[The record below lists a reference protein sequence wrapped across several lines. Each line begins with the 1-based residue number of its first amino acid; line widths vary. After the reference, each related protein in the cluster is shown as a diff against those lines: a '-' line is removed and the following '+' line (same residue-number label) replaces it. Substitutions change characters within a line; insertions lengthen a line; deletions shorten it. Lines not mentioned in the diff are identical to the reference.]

1 VNRKGFF
8 LIAIFWAA
16 CLVFQVN
23 RGIAA
28 TTAEAERV
36 PWSGYWWS
44 FRSGGLATGMGYA
57 GHPSPLEKYDWA
69 LAGAY
74 PGSATAYGRSAYYK
88 PNAVAWAG
96 LCYSWAA
103 AAILEREPVRG
114 GIYNGVPF
122 YVGDKKGL
130 LTAAYDQS
138 FMKSIRLPIGTPLE
152 FHQVLEQYIGE
163 EKTAFIMDLGYEGEI
178 WNYPVF
184 RYDMSWTGTG
194 TRRTYAVTIYYV
206 SDDVFPDYAGSRVFS
221 RQYSYSFEMEG
232 SVVKNAEW
240 IEKPSTDLAYEP
252 VRACGSTVLDYETIR
267 KIADKYDDDYEPN
280 DTFESA
286 FMTSGGRFNL
296 LSSDDDYFRMTL
308 KKGDILATHFLSD
321 EASVQAEI
329 YDPWRLFLETLRKG
343 ERQEFTIGET
353 GNYYIRVL
361 AVEKPDGYEENV
373 VYERASELYLEQ
385 RLPCEA
391 LFPIHPAGSW
401 ATGLAFAQPDT
412 ALGRILISRVG
423 VMGLAE
429 KTFMVQT
436 PQRKTMGVAETAY
449 GLEPQ
454 RGTKTYLR
462 VYSDVPLQG
471 LAVSAATTSLL
482 GGNLSYGENRRPVIY
497 FPYLPRDQVTTQF
510 GLLNGSGETQT
521 VDLVTYDEFG
531 GAVASMEATL
541 GPGEKQEWDARYVGI
556 LPVTARTLVAS
567 ARNGGSVLSGYLSL
581 SNDTLMDIR
590 DGALLSFRGEEGT
603 RLVAPHVACDSH
615 WNTFMAL
622 VNRGLAAADVIL
634 TAREADGGLLE
645 SRTVNVPRYGNI
657 YGDVNTFFPSVS
669 RERIASVVAESA
681 EEPLSGILFYQSR
694 DGRQFAAMEFQAPK
708 TPPLF
713 LSHVASS
720 ALWGTGLG
728 VMNAG
733 DSEEAVTFS
742 LLDVQGK
749 TVLEQTRTLPPGG
762 RIAVTLARLFGAPL
776 PPSGVMVQIGGTG
789 LNPLAGMYLIATADW
804 GKLMGDVLEGAR
816 PGTGGTE

>member
-1 VNRKGFF
+1 M
-8 LIAIFWAA
+8 
-16 CLVFQVN
+16 
-23 RGIAA
+23 
-28 TTAEAERV
+28 AEVERV

-69 LAGAY
+69 LTGAY
-74 PGSATAYGRSAYYK
+74 PGPATAYGRNAYYK
-88 PNAVAWAG
+88 PGALSWEG
-96 LCYSWAA
+96 LCYCWAA
-103 AAILEREPVRG
+103 AAILEREPVQG
-114 GIYNGVPF
+114 GIYNDVPF

-152 FHQVLEQYIGE
+152 FHQVLEQYIAE
-163 EKTAFIMDLGYEGEI
+163 EKTAFIMDLGEGGQI

-206 SDDVFPDYAGSRVFS
+206 SDDVFPDYAGSWVFS
-221 RQYSYSFEMEG
+221 RQYSYYFEMEG

-240 IEKPSTDLAYEP
+240 IEKPSADVAYEP

-280 DTFESA
+280 DTFDSA
-286 FMTSGGRFNL
+286 FITSGGRFNL
-296 LSSDDDYFRMTL
+296 LSSDDDYFRMIL
-308 KKGDILATHFLSD
+308 KKGDTLATHFLSD
-321 EASVQAEI
+321 ETSVQAEL
-329 YDPWRLFLETLRKG
+329 YDPRRLFLETLRKG

-361 AVEKPDGYEENV
+361 PVQKPDGYEEND

-385 RLPCEA
+385 RLPYEA

-401 ATGLAFAQPDT
+401 ATGLAFADPDET
-412 ALGRILISRVG
+412 LGRILISQVG
-423 VMGLAE
+423 LMGLAE

-436 PQRKTMGVAETAY
+436 PERKTMGVTETAY
-449 GLEPQ
+449 NLKPKT
-454 RGTKTYLR
+454 GTRSYLR
-462 VYSDVPLQG
+462 VFSDVPVQG
-471 LAVSAATTSLL
+471 LSVATAPTSLL
-482 GGNLSYGENRRPVIY
+482 GGNLSYEENRRRAIY
-497 FPYLPRDQVTTQF
+497 FPYFPRGPVTTRF
-510 GLLNGSGETQT
+510 GLLNGSDVTET
-521 VDLVTYDEFG
+521 VDLTTYDEEG
-531 GAVASMEATL
+531 EAVASMEVTL
-541 GPGEKQEWDARYVGI
+541 VPGGKQEWDARYLGV
-556 LPVTARTLVAS
+556 LPATARTLVAS
-567 ARNGGSVLSGYLSL
+567 ARSGGNALQGYQSF
-581 SNDTLMDIR
+581 SNDTLMEIR
-590 DGALLSFRGEEGT
+590 DGALLSLRGGEGT
-603 RLVAPHVACDSH
+603 RLVAPHVACDGY

-622 VNRGLAAADVIL
+622 MNQGLAATQVVL
-634 TAREADGGLLE
+634 TARDAAGGLLE
-645 SRTVNVPRYGNI
+645 SRTVTLPRYGNI
-657 YGDVNTFFPSVS
+657 YGDMNTFFPSVS

-708 TPPLF
+708 TSPLF

-728 VMNAG
+728 VMNTG
-733 DSEEAVTFS
+733 DSEEEITFS
-742 LLDVQGK
+742 LLDVLGR
-749 TVLEQTRTLPPGG
+749 TVLEETRILPAGG

-776 PPSGVMVQIGGTG
+776 PSSGVMVQIEGTG
-789 LNPLAGMYLIATADW
+789 LNPLGGMYLIATADW
-804 GKLMGDVLEGAR
+804 GKLMGDVLEE
-816 PGTGGTE
+816 GTRSGNGGTE